1 MTGRIDD
8 IERLQR
14 LRDSGA
20 IDEAEFARE
29 KARLLDGER
38 GYRLLPVFGVL
49 FAIVVLVAVA
59 LFAWRMVPGSSD
71 APTPVASA
79 SSSVAPGAT
88 PVGVASLLPDER
100 LAAAVKAVWP
110 DGARAESEDGEHYV
124 FARHLLVD
132 APFGPVLVSEG
143 KVHDAA
149 HVSAGR
155 LDIAY
160 LAPEGSGYRATRRFP
175 AAVKVG
181 SFGQMSEWSI
191 GDKLSDLPVIDA
203 EGGFTGQGY
212 TCAYDVLT
220 ELQPKGPVAL
230 ASIQT
235 SYDNSGAVESGGQS
249 IEGRI
254 TDVDKGAG
262 FAVAYGGTK
271 SFTER
276 YVRQGD
282 KFVRQGATALP
293 SC

>member
-1 MTGRIDD
+1 MTDRIEH

-14 LRDSGA
+14 LRESGA
-20 IDEAEFARE
+20 IDDAEFAQE
-29 KARLLDGER
+29 KARLLGERR
-38 GYRLLPVFGVL
+38 GYRLLSAFGVL

-59 LFAWRMVPGSSD
+59 LFAWRMVPEPSD

-79 SSSVAPGAT
+79 SPSAAAGT
-88 PVGVASLLPDER
+88 MPVGIAALLPNER
-100 LAAAVKAVWP
+100 LDAAVKAVWP

-143 KVHDAA
+143 KVPDAA

-155 LDIAY
+155 LDVAY
-160 LAPEGSGYRATRRFP
+160 LAPEGAGYRVVRRFP
-175 AAVKVG
+175 GVVKVG

-212 TCAYDVLT
+212 TCNYDVLT
-220 ELQPKGPVAL
+220 ELQPGGPVEL

-235 SYDNSGAVESGGQS
+235 SFDNSGAVENGGQS

-262 FAVAYGGTK
+262 FAVAYGGSK